1 MKKTRAC
8 HLTTVHNRYDTRIFV
23 KECCTLADS
32 GFEVYLIVADGKGDE
47 EKRDVKI
54 LDLGAPSSRLDRLL
68 QFRRKVLAKAIAI
81 KADLYHFHDPELLGV
96 GASLSRIGAKVV
108 YDAHEDVPRQLLT
121 KEYIPNFAK
130 KTVSWLFEKYEN
142 RVISKLSGA
151 VAATPLIRDRFL
163 IFNKRVVEVQNF
175 PFLREFETPDNF
187 NLSKKKK
194 AICYVGSISKVR
206 GIFNIIRSFQY
217 LEDAKLLLGGSFET
231 QSLREACSKLPGWTK
246 VVELGFLNRTQVR
259 ETMNDSIAGLVVL
272 EPTINYLD
280 SIPVKMFEYMAAGIP
295 VIASDFPY
303 WRQLLSGTDCALFV
317 DPGSPEA
324 IAEAINTLVN
334 NEAKAISMG
343 KIGRQAIEEKFNW
356 SNEERKLLK
365 LYDWVL
371 EGSEAKD

>member
-151 VAATPLIRDRFL
+151 VAATPL
-163 IFNKRVVEVQNF
+163 
-175 PFLREFETPDNF
+175 
-187 NLSKKKK
+187 
-194 AICYVGSISKVR
+194 
-206 GIFNIIRSFQY
+206 
-217 LEDAKLLLGGSFET
+217 
-231 QSLREACSKLPGWTK
+231 
-246 VVELGFLNRTQVR
+246 
-259 ETMNDSIAGLVVL
+259 
-272 EPTINYLD
+272 
-280 SIPVKMFEYMAAGIP
+280 
-295 VIASDFPY
+295 
-303 WRQLLSGTDCALFV
+303 SGTDFSYLTK
-317 DPGSPEA
+317 E
-324 IAEAINTLVN
+324 
-334 NEAKAISMG
+334 
-343 KIGRQAIEEKFNW
+343 
-356 SNEERKLLK
+356 LLK
-365 LYDWVL
+365 FRT
-371 EGSEAKD
+371 SRF